1 VNWNQKQAV
10 AVVPD
15 SLIAFAWSAPMR
27 ELAKKV
33 NRSDVG
39 LRKLLQGYGVPIPA
53 QGHWNRVHAGKSV
66 PQPPK
71 ARTRQ
76 PGERPYWVIDPD
88 FEPYVDLAPELH
100 PDGPFAAPGIPED
113 LNELHGLE
121 LHAVGRVTVP
131 RDLSS
136 SHAGLRELLTKE
148 ERRRAKKAASPYS
161 WTESA
166 HFEGAMNA
174 RRLRLL
180 NALMLALSK
189 RGHGGRVSETHDG
202 RMEVQLRVGAT
213 SLRANLEPSNARPQ
227 NHNWRQDISLP
238 ATTPLTLKLEPRH
251 DGTAA
256 AVWSDTKDAKLE
268 ARLTEM
274 AASIIVE
281 GERSFRRGIRE
292 AIERH
297 EAHMRWLEQ
306 ERQKRIAAAQAKRVE
321 ELRRSGEMLRQAED
335 IRALV
340 ARVRTA
346 MASGEELVPADKLS
360 AWEAW
365 ASAYADSLDP
375 IKTGQVMTHLDPQ
388 EVD

>member
-1 VNWNQKQAV
+1 
-10 AVVPD
+10 
-15 SLIAFAWSAPMR
+15 MR

-53 QGHWNRVHAGKSV
+53 QGHWNRVHAGKPV
-66 PQPPK
+66 PSPPK

-76 PGERPYWVIDPD
+76 PGERPYWVIDAD
-88 FEPYVDLAPELH
+88 FEPYVEPAPNLH
-100 PDGPFAAPGIPED
+100 PDGPFAAPGVPDD
-113 LNELHGLE
+113 LDE
-121 LHAVGRVTVP
+121 LHALEFRAIGRVTLP

-136 SHAGLRELLTKE
+136 PYAGLRELLTKE

-166 HFEGAMNA
+166 HFEGAMNT

-189 RGHGGRVSETHDG
+189 RGHGGRVSETHDN
-202 RMEVQLRVGAT
+202 RMEVQFRVGGT
-213 SLRANLEPSNARPQ
+213 SLHANLEPSNSRPH
-227 NHNWRQDISLP
+227 NHSWRQDITLP
-238 ATTPLTLKLEPRH
+238 GTTPLTLNLEPRH

-256 AVWSDTKDAKLE
+256 ATWSDTKDAKLE
-268 ARLTEM
+268 ARLTDV

-281 GERSFRRGIRE
+281 GERAFRRGIRE

-297 EAHMRWLEQ
+297 EAHLRWLEQ

-346 MASGEELVPADKLS
+346 MASGTELVPADKLS

-365 ASAYADSLDP
+365 AASYADSLDP
-375 IKTGQVMTHLDPQ
+375 IKTGQIMAHLDPQ
-388 EVD
+388 EFD